1 MKRNPRDQSGMTLIE
16 LLVSIIIMGVLST
29 MVLITWFALQGSFT
43 YSVAS
48 NMQRENAGQT
58 LSRMQREIRDAESFG
73 GNGQPAL
80 IKARPYFISFYTT
93 FNKNGNTS
101 SSTQPHLVAYR
112 LYGDGSLWRY
122 QDVGNGAGGPPDGL
136 ISGVA
141 GVNPTG
147 AEVASNNPADYSA
160 GEKTAGEGASKV
172 LDAIVN
178 YTRPSGAL
186 PMFTF
191 MYYDAAGDPQVGTSV
206 TGVDNRTNTRAVTT
220 RLLEDLNPGHSP
232 VYADLQ
238 ITSQLRNQRGGDY
251 NE

>member
-1 MKRNPRDQSGMTLIE
+1 MTLIE

-48 NMQRENAGQT
+48 SVQRENAGQA
-58 LSRMQREIRDAESFG
+58 LNRMQREIRDAESYG

-80 IKARPYFISFYTT
+80 VRAQKYFISFYTT

-101 SSTQPHLVAYR
+101 PSTQPHLVAYR

-122 QDVGNGAGGPPDGL
+122 QDVGDGAGGPPNGTID
-136 ISGVA
+136 GVA
-141 GVNPTG
+141 GVNPDDTSVLG
-147 AEVASNNPADYSA
+147 DDPNAYEAAEM
-160 GEKTAGEGASKV
+160 TAGEGARRV
-172 LDAIVN
+172 LDHVVN
-178 YTRPSGAL
+178 YTRPGGAL
-186 PMFTF
+186 PMFSY
-191 MYYDAAGDPQVGTSV
+191 MYYDTTGAPHVGTSV
-206 TGVDNRTNTRAVTT
+206 IGVDNRTNTRAVTT

-232 VYADLQ
+232 VYADLR
-238 ITSQLRNQRGGDY
+238 ITSQMRNQRGGDY